1 MAGASTST
9 RAVSVINANWEAGAD
24 GGDGAFSF
32 LIVTDDDERHV
43 IQPSPAAA
51 AALLGLFASPA
62 KLLWDPTS
70 RTVIAGG
77 VRGTWLD

>member
-9 RAVSVINANWEAGAD
+9 RAVSVINANWAAGTE
-24 GGDGAFSF
+24 GGDGEFSF

-43 IQPSPAAA
+43 IEPSPAAA
-51 AALLGLFASPA
+51 AALLALFASPA
-62 KLLWDPTS
+62 KLLWDPAN

-77 VRGTWLD
+77 VRGSWID